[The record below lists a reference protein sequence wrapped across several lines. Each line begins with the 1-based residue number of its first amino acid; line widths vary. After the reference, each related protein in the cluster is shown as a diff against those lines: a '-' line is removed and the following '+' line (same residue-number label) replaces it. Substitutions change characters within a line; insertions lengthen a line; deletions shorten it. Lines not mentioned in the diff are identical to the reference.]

1 MTNPKGFTLLEL
13 MVVIAIIIII
23 STISIPFYQNTSKN
37 LNLSSVAR
45 SLASD
50 LRYAQQLSVSTQ
62 DQYGVIFNV
71 SQNSYHIINQTE
83 NQTIKQQTIN
93 DNIYIQNISGLTNDS
108 VFFNPAGAVSEAGII
123 TLINSNNR
131 TTNIEIKPSGYVKIQ

>member
-62 DQYGVIFNV
+62 DQYGIVFNLP
-71 SQNSYHIINQTE
+71 QNSYNVINQTE
-83 NQTIKQQTIN
+83 NQIIKQQIIS
-93 DNIYIQNISGLTNDS
+93 DNIFIQDISGLTNDS
-108 VFFNPAGAVSEAGII
+108 VFFNPAGAVIEAGII
-123 TLINSNNR
+123 TLSNANNR